1 MSKARMGLKSRNKE
15 CNVCGFDFKNPNLGL
30 SRRLCWGKGNLLE
43 TFWRGFED
51 WGEEEEEEEMVRR
64 GEEGMKLLVGPRL
77 PSPESR
83 EKVIFV
89 VSFIRSSL
97 RNQFIALVLS
107 ENPKRNQHKATGL
120 IFTQQNV

>member
-1 MSKARMGLKSRNKE
+1 M
-15 CNVCGFDFKNPNLGL
+15 
-30 SRRLCWGKGNLLE
+30 LE

-107 ENPKRNQHKATGL
+107 ENLKKETTTKPL
-120 IFTQQNV
+120 V

>member
-1 MSKARMGLKSRNKE
+1 M
-15 CNVCGFDFKNPNLGL
+15 
-30 SRRLCWGKGNLLE
+30 LE

-83 EKVIFV
+83 EQVIFV
-89 VSFIRSSL
+89 VRSSL
-97 RNQFIALVLS
+97 RNQSIALVLS
-107 ENPKRNQHKATGL
+107 ENPKRNHHQATGL
-120 IFTQQNV
+120 IFNQQKV